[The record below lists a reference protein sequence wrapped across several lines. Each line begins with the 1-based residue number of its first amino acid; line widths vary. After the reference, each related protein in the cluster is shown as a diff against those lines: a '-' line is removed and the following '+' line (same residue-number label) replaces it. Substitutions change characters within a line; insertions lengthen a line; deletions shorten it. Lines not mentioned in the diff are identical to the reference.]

1 MTTRLTHPLQQT
13 MQLTPQEIGTPQ
25 SFTSPSHSLRR
36 SCLCCASF
44 PFLVFVVLI
53 SSFDILH
60 AAPPPELTVLRQQ
73 YDKVVAERV
82 TAPFDAGLAELN
94 TKYTAGLDRF
104 IGEAKTA
111 GELKTVLALEAE
123 KKRLADQQPMPAE
136 DDDQTPESLKKLRV
150 IYREQFKKLEEA
162 RTANHAALLPAY
174 TAKLAALEVTLT
186 KADRVAEA
194 AEVLTYREA
203 LAVGA
208 PATPAVASAPP
219 AGATPTPPPAPAA
232 ESAKLPKGDDRKAA
246 EWVLGYVAPGSA
258 TYVQVQAGNTI
269 FKCVKPADLPP
280 GKFQVTYF
288 DIDGFRAPMPRL
300 MPNEDTMVLAGLT
313 ALKRF
318 QINRAGITDEGLRFM
333 ATCPQLSSVSL
344 HSLNLTGEVFQHLA
358 QARALTSLDFTGVYS
373 KMNWAGLGLLAGF
386 AISELTLRVETLPD
400 EAMPHLAGLKQL
412 ITLDL
417 RGAAITDAGIAP
429 LAGLTKLTS
438 LNLSL
443 THVTPQGLLKLRG
456 LKLKELSFG
465 RKDTWLE
472 LAAPQLPAIAAA
484 FPDVEETELPRAG
497 SYTAASIEPLCTAF
511 PKLRVLRADDVI
523 LEPGA
528 VQALTHFTKLEELAL
543 GGSTANDGD
552 LATLVGMK
560 NLRTLVL
567 GGTQITDG
575 GLELLAKMKS
585 LKALTLPKPGKG
597 VTADGIA
604 KFKKQRPDIAVK

>member
-1 MTTRLTHPLQQT
+1 MN
-13 MQLTPQEIGTPQ
+13 
-25 SFTSPSHSLRR
+25 SSLRP
-36 SCLCCASF
+36 LLLA
-44 PFLVFVVLI
+44 FVILH
-53 SSFDILH
+53 SSFDVY
-60 AAPPPELTVLRQQ
+60 AAAPPELTVLRQQ
-73 YDKVVAERV
+73 YDKILAERV
-82 TAPFDAGLAELN
+82 SAPFDAGLAELN

-123 KKRLADQQPMPAE
+123 KKRLADKLPLPAE
-136 DDDQTPESLKKLRV
+136 DDDSTPESLKKLRV
-150 IYREQFKKLEEA
+150 IYREQFKKLEES

-208 PATPAVASAPP
+208 PATPAVATTPP
-219 AGATPTPPPAPAA
+219 AGATPSPPPAPATEA
-232 ESAKLPKGDDRKAA
+232 TKLPKGDDRKAA
-246 EWVLGYVAPGSA
+246 EWVLGYVAPGSS
-258 TYVQVQAGNTI
+258 TLVQVQAGNTF

-280 GKFQVTYF
+280 GKFQVINF
-288 DIDGFRAPMPRL
+288 EIDGFRAPMPRP
-300 MPNEDTMVLAGLT
+300 MPNEETMVLAGLT

-386 AISELTLRVETLPD
+386 AISELTLRVETFPD
-400 EAMPHLAGLKQL
+400 EGLPHLAGLKQL

-429 LAGLTKLTS
+429 LVGLTKLTS

-443 THVTPQGLLKLRG
+443 TAVTPQGLLKLRG

-465 RKDTWLE
+465 RADTWQE
-472 LAAPQLPAIAAA
+472 LAPQLPAIAAA

-497 SYTAASIEPLCTAF
+497 TFTAASIEPLCAAF
-511 PKLRVLRADDVI
+511 PKLRVLQADTAK

-543 GGSTANDGD
+543 GGSTTNDSD
-552 LATLVGMK
+552 LALLVSMK
-560 NLRTLVL
+560 SLRLLGL

-597 VTADGIA
+597 VTAEGIA